1 MWVHREVSRLVALT
15 TLPPTA
21 HKRFY
26 VGCVLIYHAWN
37 KESSAMLDAA
47 LLLIGHIRNTD
58 AAKSNVEYTISE
70 YTICK
75 AAMKYDC

>member
-1 MWVHREVSRLVALT
+1 
-15 TLPPTA
+15 
-21 HKRFY
+21 
-26 VGCVLIYHAWN
+26 
-37 KESSAMLDAA
+37 MLDAA

-58 AAKSNVEYTISE
+58 AAKPNVECTISE